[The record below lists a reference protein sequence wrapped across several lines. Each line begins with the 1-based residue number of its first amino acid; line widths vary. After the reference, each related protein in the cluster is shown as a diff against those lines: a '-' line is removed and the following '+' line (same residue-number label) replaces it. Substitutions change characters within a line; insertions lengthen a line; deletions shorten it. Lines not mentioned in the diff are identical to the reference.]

1 MKKIVAVC
9 GQGIGTSV
17 LLKMNAEKVLRK
29 LDSPAN
35 VEAADLQK
43 AKTAANKADILLTTA
58 ELAEELKHD
67 GVPAEVVVINNFTNL
82 SEIESK
88 LAPLVK

>member
-29 LDSPAN
+29 LDAPAH
-35 VEAADLQK
+35 VEATDLQQ
-43 AKTAANKADILLTTA
+43 AVGAAGKADILLTSA
-58 ELAEELKHD
+58 ELADELNQEE
-67 GVPAEVVVINNFTNL
+67 VPAQIVVINNFTNL
-82 SEIESK
+82 AEIESK

>member
-17 LLKMNAEKVLRK
+17 LLKMNVEKVLRK
-29 LDSPAN
+29 LGIQAE
-35 VEAADLQK
+35 VTAADVAMALST
-43 AKTAANKADILLTTA
+43 AKSADILCTSKD
-58 ELAEELKHD
+58 LAGEFED
-67 GVPAEVVVINNFTNL
+67 VPAQVVVIDNFTNL

-88 LAPLVK
+88 LAPLVTE

>member
-1 MKKIVAVC
+1 MTKIVAVC

-29 LDSPAN
+29 LGVSAD
-35 VEAADLQK
+35 VEAADIQV
-43 AKTAANKADILLTTA
+43 ARAAAETADILLTSA
-58 ELAEELKHD
+58 ELADEFKD
-67 GVPAEVVVINNFTNL
+67 VNAQVVVIDNFTNL

-88 LAPLVK
+88 LGPLVK

>member
-17 LLKMNAEKVLRK
+17 LLKMNVEKVLRK
-29 LDSPAN
+29 LGITAQVTAADIQMALSS
-35 VEAADLQK
+35 VEAADILC
-43 AKTAANKADILLTTA
+43 TSAD
-58 ELAEELKHD
+58 LAGEFTE
-67 GVPAEVVVINNFTNL
+67 VPAQVVIIDNFTNL

-88 LAPLVK
+88 LEPLVSQ

>member
-17 LLKMNAEKVLRK
+17 LLKMNVEKVLRK
-29 LDSPAN
+29 LGITAQVTAADIQMALST
-35 VEAADLQK
+35 VEAADILC
-43 AKTAANKADILLTTA
+43 TSAD
-58 ELAEELKHD
+58 LASEFTD
-67 GVPAEVVVINNFTNL
+67 VPAKVVVIDNFTNL

-88 LAPLVK
+88 LGPLVSE